1 MKPIAKYLSILALL
15 LTIGPPAWFMMGRL
29 GAAEAATEVTEGQD
43 EQTGDATDS
52 QPTMKALML
61 GGAILWFAAAPQWL
75 REDA

>member
-1 MKPIAKYLSILALL
+1 
-15 LTIGPPAWFMMGRL
+15 MMGRL

-75 REDA
+75 REDT